1 MPLKIMKMSRKI
13 ARHKKSM
20 PINTNLKTKKQRGT
34 KCVKII
40 FFFTPERANRLLSDR
55 KCRKQTD
62 MLDTEECST
71 WDQKTMTEIYTRK
84 MCSFRVQ
91 NF

>member
-1 MPLKIMKMSRKI
+1 MPLKSMKMSKKT

-40 FFFTPERANRLLSDR
+40 FFSHLKELTDYLVIENVENKLICLTQKNVLRGI
-55 KCRKQTD
+55 RKQ
-62 MLDTEECST
+62 
-71 WDQKTMTEIYTRK
+71 
-84 MCSFRVQ
+84 
-91 NF
+91 

>member
-1 MPLKIMKMSRKI
+1 
-13 ARHKKSM
+13 M
-20 PINTNLKTKKQRGT
+20 PINTNLKTREKKRQLGT

-40 FFFTPERANRLLSDR
+40 FSHLKEPTRLLSDR
-55 KCRKQTD
+55 KYRKQTD

-84 MCSFRVQ
+84 IYSFRVQ